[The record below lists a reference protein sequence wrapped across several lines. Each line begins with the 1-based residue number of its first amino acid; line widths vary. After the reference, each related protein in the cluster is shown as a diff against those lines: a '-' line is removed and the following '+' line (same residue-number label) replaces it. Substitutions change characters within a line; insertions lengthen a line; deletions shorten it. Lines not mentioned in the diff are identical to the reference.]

1 MAVRWRLHQ
10 ELLSIRSQVEEFR
23 QRGKVPPLLETCQ
36 RRPGAED
43 WVRSCSTYT
52 FIRPLSS
59 AEYGSQSPSAENC
72 ACDSFLAV
80 RSSRGASWKPYASHG
95 SVRLTTKRWKC
106 KLILIASSGK
116 DSMSS
121 PQVSPGECLERHRL
135 FIEFKT
141 ANQLLMQ
148 VHEAEIE
155 ALLENDLAKFEALEP
170 QLLNAR
176 KRRDLTAENLQH
188 HMREHGC

>member
-1 MAVRWRLHQ
+1 
-10 ELLSIRSQVEEFR
+10 
-23 QRGKVPPLLETCQ
+23 
-36 RRPGAED
+36 
-43 WVRSCSTYT
+43 
-52 FIRPLSS
+52 
-59 AEYGSQSPSAENC
+59 
-72 ACDSFLAV
+72 
-80 RSSRGASWKPYASHG
+80 
-95 SVRLTTKRWKC
+95 
-106 KLILIASSGK
+106 
-116 DSMSS
+116 MSS